1 MAWGEKGACQLPL
14 RRQVGLALLYNIVC
28 GVNSVC
34 KRVSVEGRAAFGMGK
49 EGTCELP
56 SKGWSAWFL
65 CTTQRG
71 SKVQHSFSCT
81 TQLLIYNTA
90 WLSCTTRRGSHV
102 QNTASHVQHS
112 FSCTAQRGV
121 SSSVC
126 KCESVGVCTAPGKGC
141 SAWTSCTT
149 QRGVFSGSKY
159 VKRARVYCI

>member
-71 SKVQHSFSCT
+71 SKVQHSFSFT
-81 TQLLIYNTA
+81 TQ
-90 WLSCTTRRGSHV
+90 RGSHV
-102 QNTASHVQHS
+102 QHGVVLMYKTQLPMYNTASHVQHS
-112 FSCTAQRGV
+112 V
-121 SSSVC
+121 V
-126 KCESVGVCTAPGKGC
+126 
-141 SAWTSCTT
+141 
-149 QRGVFSGSKY
+149 
-159 VKRARVYCI
+159 